1 MSCQMTPGSWL
12 LAEAVAKAAGMWTYI
27 AIFGGIAGFML
38 ALRFLGLYLA
48 STHPAPPAAPAPAP
62 KLQVAHPEAHPAVPA
77 GVDPK
82 IIAIIAATVSEVLQ
96 RPHRIVSMKK
106 TPSVESLMQQWS
118 MEGRRAIY
126 SSHKF
131 R

>member
-1 MSCQMTPGSWL
+1 MTPGL
-12 LAEAVAKAAGMWTYI
+12 LAEAVAKATGGWTFL
-27 AIFGGIAGFML
+27 AIFGGIAGLML
-38 ALRFLGLYLA
+38 AIRFLGLYLA
-48 STHPAPPAAPAPAP
+48 STHPAPQDAPDPM
-62 KLQVAHPEAHPAVPA
+62 LQVAHPVAHPAVPA

-82 IIAIIAATVSEVLQ
+82 IIAIIAATVSAVVQ
-96 RPHRIVSMKK
+96 KPHRIVSMNK
-106 TPSVESLMQQWS
+106 TPSVESLMQHWS

>member
-1 MSCQMTPGSWL
+1 MTPGSWL
-12 LAEAVAKAAGMWTYI
+12 LAEAVAKPAGLWTYI
-27 AIFGGIAGFML
+27 TIFGGIAGFML

-48 STHPAPPAAPAPAP
+48 STHPSPQSAPAPE
-62 KLQVAHPEAHPAVPA
+62 LQVARPEAHPAAPA

-96 RPHRIVSMKK
+96 KPHRIVSMKK